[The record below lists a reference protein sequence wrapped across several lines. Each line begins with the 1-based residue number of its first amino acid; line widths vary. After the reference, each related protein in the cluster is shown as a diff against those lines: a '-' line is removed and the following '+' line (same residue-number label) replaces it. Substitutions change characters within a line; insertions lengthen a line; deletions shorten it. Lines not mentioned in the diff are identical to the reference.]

1 MRCPTSFCA
10 GDAPEDLLLAIGEG
24 RTAYLNVRKAVSYLL
39 STNLSELL
47 TVAATTAAGLPE
59 PFDPLHLLWT
69 NLATDISP
77 AIALGL
83 EPAESDILQRKPFQ
97 RDAALIGNQD
107 WSLLAADAG
116 RITLATL
123 AVFGLALA
131 RHGDGPRARTP
142 AFMTLTLAQLI
153 HAFSARSEAP
163 ITAGTLVHNRTLAVT
178 ILATIL
184 AQMATSLRPLS
195 SLLRTAMPTPID
207 WLTILAAS
215 VAPTL
220 RREALKRRRA
230 KPRVAGDATLPVTD
244 ETRLAGSRTM
254 A

>member
-1 MRCPTSFCA
+1 MSDVVLR

-47 TVAATTAAGLPE
+47 SVAVTTAVGLPD
-59 PFDPLHLLWT
+59 PFDPLQLLWT

-83 EPAESDILQRKPFQ
+83 EPAEADILSRKPFA
-97 RDAALIGNQD
+97 RDAALIGRDD
-107 WSLLAADAG
+107 WRPLAIDAG
-116 RITLATL
+116 RITVATL
-123 AVFGLALA
+123 AAFGLAMA

-163 ITAGTLVHNRTLAVT
+163 ITAATLVHNRSLAIT

-184 AQMATSLRPLS
+184 AQLATTLPPLRG
-195 SLLRTAMPTPID
+195 LLRTAMPTLAD
-207 WLTILAAS
+207 WLTIFAAS

-220 RREALKRRRA
+220 LREIAKRRKATAARA
-230 KPRVAGDATLPVTD
+230 GLKMLVADVSEGIDAERP
-244 ETRLAGSRTM
+244 A
-254 A
+254 